1 MMRNRFLVPSSELCA
16 WQLAR
21 ASQSHLHCI
30 LYVRRP
36 ALALHL
42 AEALPGPA
50 GLGEA
55 PRGI

>member
-1 MMRNRFLVPSSELCA
+1 MMRNRFLVPSSDCA
-16 WQLAR
+16 WQLAS

-30 LYVRRP
+30 LYVRGP

-50 GLGEA
+50 GQE
-55 PRGI
+55 RR